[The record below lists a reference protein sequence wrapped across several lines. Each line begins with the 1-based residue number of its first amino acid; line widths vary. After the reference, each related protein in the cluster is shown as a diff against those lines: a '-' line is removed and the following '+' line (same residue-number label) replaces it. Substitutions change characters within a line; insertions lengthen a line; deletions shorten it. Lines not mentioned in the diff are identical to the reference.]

1 MEVNDIWSKTLNLL
15 SIEIEST
22 NYDIWIRYV
31 IPVEIK
37 GESIILMVPNE
48 FTKKIVENRFT
59 RLLQKYIYK
68 ATSLPLKVE
77 FVISDVD
84 YSELEENYF
93 KPAPDEKQEFARKH
107 NLNPKYIFDNFVS
120 GESNELA
127 YSASLAVAN
136 SPGVQYNPLFLCGGV
151 GLGKTHLMQAIG
163 NYALSIDKNKKIVY
177 ASSEK
182 FTNEMINSIQE
193 GKNDEFRKKYR
204 DVDILLI
211 DDIQFIAGKSG
222 TQEEFFHTF
231 NSLYQNNKQ
240 IVITSDK
247 MPKEIPQIEERL
259 RSRFESGLTADIQP
273 PGLETRIAILRKKKS
288 IENLPIDDEIITY
301 IAKNITSNVR
311 KLEGAMIRV
320 NAHQSLLDR
329 MDLEMCANILK
340 DIINEEDKKIV
351 TPKMIKG
358 IVCER
363 YDITIENMESRKRN
377 TEYAFPRQ
385 VAMYLTRE
393 LTDISLSKIGEAFNR
408 DHSTVIHSVEKIGSM
423 LEEDPNLL
431 KVIEELKGKIVE

>member
-93 KPAPDEKQEFARKH
+93 KPAPDEKQEIARKH

>member
-15 SIEIEST
+15 YVEIESSS
-22 NYDIWIRYV
+22 YDLWIKYV

-37 GESIILMVPNE
+37 GDSIILMVPNE
-48 FTKKIVENRFT
+48 FTKLIIENRFK
-59 RLLQKYIYK
+59 RLIQEYIFK
-68 ATSLPLKVE
+68 ATNKPLN
-77 FVISDVD
+77 VIFIISEVD
-84 YSELEENYF
+84 YSELEENFF
-93 KPAPDEKQEFARKH
+93 KPAPDEKQEIARKH

-120 GESNELA
+120 GDSNELA

-136 SPGVQYNPLFLCGGV
+136 APGVKYNPLFLCGGV

-163 NYALSIDKNKKIVY
+163 NYALSLDKNIKIVY

-259 RSRFESGLTADIQP
+259 RSRFESGLTTDIQP

-340 DIINEEDKKIV
+340 DIINEDDKKVI
-351 TPKMIKG
+351 TPKIIMTA
-358 IVCER
+358 VCNK
-363 YDITIENMESRKRN
+363 YSISIEDMESRKRN
-377 TEYAFPRQ
+377 SEYAFPRQ

-393 LTDISLSKIGEAFNR
+393 LTDISLSKIGEAFKR

-423 LEEDPNLL
+423 LEKDMNLL
-431 KVIEELKGKIVE
+431 KEIEDLKGKIVE